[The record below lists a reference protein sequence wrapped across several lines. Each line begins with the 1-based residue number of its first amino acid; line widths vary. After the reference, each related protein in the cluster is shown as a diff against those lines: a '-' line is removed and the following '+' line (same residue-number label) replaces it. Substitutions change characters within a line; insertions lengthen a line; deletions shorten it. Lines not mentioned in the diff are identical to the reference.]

1 MTPSGT
7 QTTHT
12 SIKRMGEKKNP
23 GGYVDLSDMRSEN
36 SGQSLPFHEHE
47 LGRVVA
53 NDFSQTPLAPT
64 PEGPAP
70 KWKGRQS
77 EKQQGQILRTTHIE
91 TEIQS
96 DAAICIRADLE
107 RQQLG
112 W

>member
-1 MTPSGT
+1 MTPSGA

-12 SIKRMGEKKNP
+12 SIKRMSEKKDP
-23 GGYVDLSDMRSEN
+23 DGYMDLSDMRSEV
-36 SGQSLPFHEHE
+36 SGQSSPFHEHE

-53 NDFSQTPLAPT
+53 NDFSQTPPAPT
-64 PEGPAP
+64 PEDPAP
-70 KWKGRQS
+70 KWEGRQS
-77 EKQQGQILRTTHIE
+77 EKQQGQIVRTTHIE

-96 DAAICIRADLE
+96 DAVICIRADLE